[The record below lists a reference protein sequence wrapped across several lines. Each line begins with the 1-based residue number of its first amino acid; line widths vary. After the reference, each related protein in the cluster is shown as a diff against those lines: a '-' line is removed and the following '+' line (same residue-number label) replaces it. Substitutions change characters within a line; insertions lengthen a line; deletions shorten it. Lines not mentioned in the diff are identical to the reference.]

1 MVAESNDSADADARV
16 AAIRAFNRF
25 YTGKIGVLDEHF
37 LRSDFSLAEGRVLYE
52 LAHRETASAAELA
65 RELALDPGYLS
76 RLLAAFEKRGLI
88 SRKPSLADGRQTVIA
103 LTKKGRAAFAP
114 LDRESAEAVA
124 AMLAPLSDSDQ
135 QRLVAATGTI
145 TALLGDQPPSASS
158 YILRAHQPGDIGWV
172 THRQGKLY
180 AEEYGWDETY
190 EALVADILSA
200 FVKNFDRSRERAWIV
215 EMEGAIVGSVFLVKQ
230 SDEVAKLRL
239 LYVEPAARGHGIGTR
254 LVEECVAFARGKGY
268 RTLTLWTNDILASA
282 RRIYEGHGFRLISQG
297 RNKGFG
303 KNLVGQTWELTL

>member
-1 MVAESNDSADADARV
+1 MVAESNDSVDARV
-16 AAIRAFNRF
+16 AAIRAFNRL

-124 AMLAPLSDSDQ
+124 AMLAPLSDGDQ

-200 FVKNFDRSRERAWIV
+200 FVKTFDRGRERAWIV
-215 EMEGAIVGSVFLVKQ
+215 EMDGAIVGSVFLVKQ

-297 RNKGFG
+297 RHKSFG
-303 KNLVGQTWELTL
+303 KDLVGQTWELTL

>member
-1 MVAESNDSADADARV
+1 MVAESNDSVDARV

-200 FVKNFDRSRERAWIV
+200 FVKTFDRGRERAWIV
-215 EMEGAIVGSVFLVKQ
+215 EMDGAIVGSVFLVKQ

-297 RNKGFG
+297 RHKSFG
-303 KNLVGQTWELTL
+303 KDLVGQTWELTL